1 MALTRFIPY
10 PAGVDL
16 VLTLGPLRRG
26 GPGDPTIRFEEAGV
40 WRATRTPAGPATTYL
55 VPRPPGILAEAW
67 GPGSAWA
74 LEHTPTL
81 LGSLDPAEEFR
92 PHHPLIAELHRR
104 HSGMRL
110 PRTEAVFEA
119 LVPTILEQKVPSVEA
134 QAAYRGLVRAF
145 GEPAPGPAGLML
157 PPSPISLRTVPYW
170 AYHRFQVERRRA
182 ETIRAA
188 AMVAPR
194 LEETVLMDAVAARRR
209 LTSLPGVGVWSAEEV
224 AVRAFGDADALSLG
238 DYHLPHLV
246 SWALTG
252 APRGSDELM
261 VELLEPYRGQRA
273 RVIRLLEVGG
283 VYPPRFGP
291 RLPLRRLY

>member
-1 MALTRFIPY
+1 MALARFVPL

-16 VLTLGPLRRG
+16 LLTLAPLQRG
-26 GPGDPTIRFEEAGV
+26 GPGDPTIRFEDAGV
-40 WRATRTPAGPATTYL
+40 WRATRTPAGPATTHLAPAPRGVL
-55 VPRPPGILAEAW
+55 VEAW
-67 GPGSAWA
+67 GPGSEWA
-74 LEHTPTL
+74 LDHAPVL
-81 LGSLDPAEEFR
+81 LGSLDPADGFR

-104 HSGMRL
+104 HSGLRL

-134 QAAYRGLVRAF
+134 QVAYRGLVRSF
-145 GEPAPGPAGLML
+145 SGPAPGPAGLML
-157 PPSPISLRTVPYW
+157 PPSPEALRAAPYW
-170 AYHRFQVERRRA
+170 EYHRFRVEQRRA

-188 AMVAPR
+188 PR
-194 LEETVLMDAVAARRR
+194 LEDTLAMEAPAARRR

-224 AVRAFGDADALSLG
+224 AARAFGDADALSLG

-252 APRGSDELM
+252 AARGSDELM
-261 VELLEPYRGQRA
+261 VELLEPYRGHRA

-283 VYPPRFGP
+283 IYPPRFGP
-291 RLPLRRLY
+291 RLPFRRLY

>member
-1 MALTRFIPY
+1 M
-10 PAGVDL
+10 DL
-16 VLTLGPLRRG
+16 LLTLGPLQRG
-26 GPGDPTIRFEEAGV
+26 GADDPTIRFEEAGV

-55 VPRPPGILAEAW
+55 AARPRGILVEAW

-74 LEHTPTL
+74 LEHAPTL
-81 LGSLDPAEEFR
+81 LGSLDPADSFR
-92 PHHPLIAELHRR
+92 PRHPLIAELHRR
-104 HSGMRL
+104 HLAMRL

-119 LVPTILEQKVPSVEA
+119 LVPTILEQKVPGVDA

-157 PPSPISLRTVPYW
+157 PPAPAALRTLPYW
-170 AYHRFQVERRRA
+170 AYHRFRVERRRA

-188 AMVAPR
+188 ATVAPR
-194 LEETVLMDAVAARRR
+194 LEETVTMDALAARRR

-224 AVRAFGDADALSLG
+224 AARAFGDPDALSLG

-252 APRGSDELM
+252 APRGSDQLM

-283 VYPPRFGP
+283 VHPPRLGP
-291 RLPLRRLY
+291 RLPLGRLY